1 MKTRRFDF
9 NYKPLQLNVCLSVTG
24 SVPDTQNYD
33 ADADTYTPDYTLTP
47 LILQPTVGRL
57 DKDDVLLA
65 GNVNQYLANIKWYE
79 VTDSGSTLIDTS
91 NTNYEITQSGDNAG
105 RIKIKKNAKP
115 QIPLNL
121 MFYAEYTD
129 TRTNQVH
136 TIQQS
141 YQIRCKNSTQYI
153 PLLVLDAADQTIYN
167 PLTDQ
172 DTQTVNASLR
182 LGASECETAKRAFVW
197 EKFRSDNT
205 WSEVG
210 ADTTLDYDV
219 TVSADGAS
227 CTVNRS
233 LMGTE
238 LYLRC
243 RAKYDPNGNPDSVT
257 LDDNAPQAI
266 ASFVRRIPKFEF
278 DMEGAP
284 TNIPAG
290 LMAIAPEAKI
300 WDTNG
305 EISGP
310 ERELLPLW
318 YVATNKTGTLSYSL
332 IGQGMTPTLSTSKMD
347 DTLGGVYG
355 LDVVDVGPACA
366 WEDSDGA
373 VFVDADDNVIL
384 IK

>member
-33 ADADTYTPDYTLTP
+33 ADTDTYTPDYTLTP
-47 LILQPTVGRL
+47 LVLQPTVGRL

-79 VTDSGSTLIDTS
+79 VSDSGSTLIETS
-91 NTNYEITQSGDNAG
+91 NTDYEITQNGDNAG
-105 RIKIKKNAKP
+105 RIKIMKNAKP

-121 MFYAEYTD
+121 LFYAEYTD
-129 TRTNQVH
+129 TRTNQVSV
-136 TIQQS
+136 IQQS
-141 YQIRCKNSTQYI
+141 YQIRCKNSTAYI
-153 PLLVLDAADQTIYN
+153 PLLVLGAAEQTIYN

-172 DTQTVNASLR
+172 DEQTVNASLR
-182 LGASECETAKRAFVW
+182 LGASECPTDKRAFVW
-197 EKFRSDNT
+197 QKFREDGT
-205 WSEVG
+205 WSNVG
-210 ADTTLDYDV
+210 EDTTLDYDV
-219 TVSADGAS
+219 KVSDDGAS
-227 CTVNRS
+227 CTVNRA
-233 LMGTE
+233 LMGAE

-243 RAKYDPNGNPDSVT
+243 RAVYNGTTNLGGVT
-257 LDDNAPQAI
+257 LDDNSPEAI
-266 ASFVRRIPKFEF
+266 VAFIRRIPKFEF
-278 DMEGAP
+278 DMEGVP

-290 LMAIAPEAKI
+290 LMAIAPEAMI

-305 EISGP
+305 EIEDP

-318 YVATNKTGTLSYSL
+318 YVATNKTGTLSYSQ
-332 IGQGMTPTLSTSKMD
+332 IAHGMTPSLSTAKMD
-347 DTLGGVYG
+347 DLLGGVYG
-355 LDVVDVGPACA
+355 IDVKDVGPACA